1 MQKKIDKRAIE
12 KRLSGNYCLMNRKK
26 TDKRGIGRRTS
37 DNYCLMFRL
46 FAERINAIEN
56 WKGNQKWR
64 RQRHR
69 IHWTQDID

>member
-1 MQKKIDKRAIE
+1 MQKKIDKRGIE

-56 WKGNQKWR
+56 
-64 RQRHR
+64 
-69 IHWTQDID
+69 